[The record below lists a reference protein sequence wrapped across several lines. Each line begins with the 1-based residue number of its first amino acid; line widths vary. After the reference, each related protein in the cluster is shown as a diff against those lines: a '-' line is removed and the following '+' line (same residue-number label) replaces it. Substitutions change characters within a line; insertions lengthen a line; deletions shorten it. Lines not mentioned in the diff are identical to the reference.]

1 MKKFLPKFSP
11 ILAIFFCT
19 FSAHATEIYKF
30 DTNHTSINWS
40 ANHFGFSSPSGKF
53 TDVDGTLTLDE
64 ASPQNSLV
72 EIIIKTDSISTG
84 NSKFDE
90 HLKSPDF
97 FYTEKFPTAKF
108 VSTSVTPFG
117 KTSAKVQGNLTL
129 LGITKPVTLN
139 VKVNKIG
146 LNPINQKKT
155 AGFSA
160 TTSIKRSQFGMEFG
174 LPGISDEVK
183 IAIESEL
190 TFALAGS
197 NMSYKNNIAAATV
210 DEWKIIPSKSKLEFR
225 AIQENSSITGSFK
238 KFDGKINFDKNQL
251 TKSKIQIDID
261 TTSIDISFNEALE
274 TIKNAAWLSVQAF
287 PKATF
292 TATRFTNLSAQ
303 KTFRADGMLTIKGK
317 TIATPVEFILEE
329 YSQTN
334 ARAVGKTTI
343 KRSAFLV
350 GDRDPKKANGV
361 KDEIEITFMINAE
374 R

>member
-1 MKKFLPKFSP
+1 MKKFLP
-11 ILAIFFCT
+11 ILAIFFCI

-30 DTNHTSINWS
+30 DTNHTNINWS

-64 ASPQNSLV
+64 ASPQNSSF
-72 EIIIKTDSISTG
+72 EIIIKTDSVSTG

-90 HLKSPDF
+90 HLKSKDF

-174 LPGISDEVK
+174 LPGVSDEVK

-190 TFALAGS
+190 TFVLAGS
-197 NMSYKNNIAAATV
+197 NMPYKDDTAAATV

-225 AIQENSSITGSFK
+225 AIQENSSITGSFR

-251 TKSKIQIDID
+251 PKSKIQIDID
-261 TTSIDISFNEALE
+261 TTSIDISFNEALDS
-274 TIKNAAWLSVQAF
+274 IKSATWLSVQAF

-292 TATRFTNLSAQ
+292 TASRFTNLSAQ

-334 ARAVGKTTI
+334 ARAVGKATI

-361 KDEIEITFMINAE
+361 KDEIEITFTINAE

>member
-1 MKKFLPKFSP
+1 MKKFLP

-30 DTNHTSINWS
+30 DTNHTNINWS

-72 EIIIKTDSISTG
+72 EITIKTDSISTG

-90 HLKSPDF
+90 HLKSKDF

-146 LNPINQKKT
+146 LNPINQRKT

-174 LPGISDEVK
+174 LPGVSDEVK

-190 TFALAGS
+190 TFAVAGS
-197 NMSYKNNIAAATV
+197 NMPYKDDTAAAKV

-225 AIQENSSITGSFK
+225 AIQENSNITGSFR

-261 TTSIDISFNEALE
+261 TTSIDISFNEALD
-274 TIKNAAWLSVQAF
+274 TIKNATWLSVQAF

-292 TATRFTNLSAQ
+292 TASRFTNLSAQ

-329 YSQTN
+329 YSQTK

-361 KDEIEITFMINAE
+361 KDEIEITFTINAE

>member
-197 NMSYKNNIAAATV
+197 NMPYKNDIAAATV

-274 TIKNAAWLSVQAF
+274 TIKNAAWLSVQTF

-303 KTFRADGMLTIKGK
+303 KTFRADGMLTIKDK

-361 KDEIEITFMINAE
+361 KDEIEITFTINAE

>member
-1 MKKFLPKFSP
+1 MKKFLPKFSL

-160 TTSIKRSQFGMEFG
+160 TTTIKRSQFGMEFG

-197 NMSYKNNIAAATV
+197 NNDTAAATV

-361 KDEIEITFMINAE
+361 KDEIEITFMINVE